1 MLYQSFFSYFNIYQ
15 YKDFIEILFFSSVFY
30 YLSFWLQRDQQKN
43 ILGWFYG
50 YCSLIVLTK
59 ITTLITAH
67 YVLLACFPL
76 VFIALIVIH
85 QELLQR
91 NFVMLHTIKPARV
104 TDYHWTEQLIRNC
117 LIALNNHKGV
127 TGIIERT
134 DALKTLLDTDFYF
147 NCELSD
153 GLLEI
158 VFASSLFKHEKLL
171 WINDQGKLIALNS
184 DWKQNSIQTWLA
196 QEVKEQEQWLQNALF
211 FTTKTDALIFR
222 LNPKQRTFTL
232 VARGKIIEHVSA
244 SAALKTIK
252 TYLGHNHPSLKGEP
266 HATSRKTA
274 STEQS
279 FT

>member
-15 YKDFIEILFFSSVFY
+15 YKDFIEILFFSSAFY
-30 YLSFWLQRDQQKN
+30 YISLWLQRDKQKN

-50 YCSLIVLTK
+50 YCSLIIATK
-59 ITTLITAH
+59 ATTLLATH
-67 YVLLACFPL
+67 YVLLVCFPL
-76 VFIALIVIH
+76 TFICLIVLH

-91 NFVMLHTIKPARV
+91 NFVMHQTIKPARV
-104 TDYHWTEQLIRNC
+104 TDYDWMEQLIRNC
-117 LIALNNHKGV
+117 LMALNNHKGI
-127 TGIIERT
+127 TGIIERN
-134 DALKTLLDTDFYF
+134 DRLNNLLETNSYF
-147 NCELSD
+147 NCDLSD

-158 VFASSLFKHEKLL
+158 IFASSLFKHQKLL
-171 WINDQGKLIALNS
+171 WINDKGKLIALNS
-184 DWKQNSIQTWLA
+184 DWKQNSIETWLA
-196 QEVKEQEQWLQNALF
+196 QEVKEQDQWLQNALF

-222 LNPKQRTFTL
+222 LNPEQRTFTL
-232 VARGKIIEHVSA
+232 IARGKIIEHVSA
-244 SAALKTIK
+244 STALKTIK